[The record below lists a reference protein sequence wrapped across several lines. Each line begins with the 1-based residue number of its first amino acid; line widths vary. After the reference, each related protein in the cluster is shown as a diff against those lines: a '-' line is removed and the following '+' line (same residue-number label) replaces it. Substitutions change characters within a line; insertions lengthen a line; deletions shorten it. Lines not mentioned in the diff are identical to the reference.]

1 MRKAFG
7 LLAWTSLAAS
17 GLWATL
23 PGGTTRPVSADQPAT
38 GNRGSTFSR
47 LNPFSRSKKT
57 TSNETSYRQAAEKY
71 MKDAQALA
79 MRGDPVGARKL
90 LEKAQSFPV
99 DWGPDERTPE
109 MFIAQLDARTTSRSP
124 ETAIAGRSGS
134 PLNGNRPAT
143 VGVANLDR
151 SVSATRNANGTPRSA
166 IQQVNNEPVF
176 DEPADESA
184 APRIATKP
192 RTDGHSPAEN
202 MANAKSLM
210 QQARRNLAN
219 QDFEA
224 ARENAEQAATIN
236 VAYGLF
242 DQRPEQIL
250 AEIKRLESTV
260 DEDAPSSRNVTQAP
274 ASKFAESAFDDV
286 EPVTARRVLDEPAEE
301 DLAPAREKAEQA
313 AEIEV
318 AYSLFDERSEQLL
331 SEIARRESNGGN
343 IEPKAQTTAQAPKS
357 NSRFTELPFDD
368 VEPVTARRVLDEPAE
383 EDFAPR
389 SALKPRTTET
399 SAAEKKA
406 NAKSLMQQARRDISK
421 GDLAAAGEKAEQAAE
436 IEVAYSPFDERSEQL
451 LSEIARRESN
461 GGNIEPKAQ
470 TTAQAP
476 KSNSR
481 FTELPAPEMFWDGKI
496 TTLLVLGSLQW
507 AAIGLLVAII
517 GRRIKRLSEKFSAV
531 LEHFN
536 PRALSGDSGTSGR
549 HRMAADDGASGG
561 PH

>member
-301 DLAPAREKAEQA
+301 D
-313 AEIEV
+313 
-318 AYSLFDERSEQLL
+318 
-331 SEIARRESNGGN
+331 
-343 IEPKAQTTAQAPKS
+343 
-357 NSRFTELPFDD
+357 
-368 VEPVTARRVLDEPAE
+368 
-383 EDFAPR
+383 FAPR
-389 SALKPRTTET
+389 FVLKPRTTGT